1 MLIAK
6 VIDFYKNAV
15 KISGCQFRFRAIKNP
30 TMKKTITATILTIL
44 ICFHFSGCKNN
55 RTAIDS
61 KTLEEIEAK
70 LSRNLNNSEKKP
82 NIKLDRMFFQ
92 SPKTEMWDTWL
103 YYEKGK
109 FHLFWLDGPIPD
121 WDSHVKATSD
131 NGVDWYYRGSI
142 HQKPDSLQWTGTGHT
157 WKAPDFENNHL
168 YITNYSE
175 CKIGRTNQSIQF
187 LVSKDLEKWVKVDEK
202 FRFKADTRWYV
213 EDGRWDCI
221 DVVKRDS
228 GGYYGY
234 WTATPNP
241 AIIPGALVGFGKS
254 ENGLV
259 WESLK
264 PPVVHLDRNAVEV
277 GGIHKLKDKYYLL
290 LSEGIV
296 CVGNSPFGPFEPQ
309 KINTNMFGGKMYFP
323 RFFHNHPDGL
333 MVNYHMTGGVVNMAP
348 LKLVEVGDDGIMRAV
363 WWKGNEQLKDKS
375 ISINFEKE
383 ARNSIQYIKE
393 TFSTNAGTIVEG
405 VVDASEENSNSKIY
419 LEDISG
425 NVYQIEFKGSEVIY
439 TFKEK
444 GKNETKEIAVNDR
457 GIKFGNKTQF
467 RILLK
472 DDCIES
478 YCNNYLMT
486 INRIPKWNGKIGV
499 PSTNA
504 TLNSIKIYQTQKK

>member
-1 MLIAK
+1 
-6 VIDFYKNAV
+6 
-15 KISGCQFRFRAIKNP
+15 
-30 TMKKTITATILTIL
+30 MKKTITATILTIL
-44 ICFHFSGCKNN
+44 ILFQFSSCKNN

-70 LSRNLNNSEKKP
+70 LSQNLNNSEKKP

-92 SPKTEMWDTWL
+92 SPKTQMWDTWL

-109 FHLFWLDGPIPD
+109 FHLFWLDGPFLK
-121 WDSHVKATSD
+121 WDTHVKATSD
-131 NGVDWYYRGSI
+131 NGVDWYYHGSI
-142 HQKPDSLQWTGTGHT
+142 HEKPDSIQWTGTGHT
-157 WKAPDFENNHL
+157 WKATDFENNNL
-168 YITNYSE
+168 YISNYSE
-175 CKIGRTNQSIQF
+175 CKTGNLNQSIQF
-187 LVSKDLEKWVKVDEK
+187 IVSKDLENWVKVDEK
-202 FRFKADTRWYV
+202 FRFREDPRWYMDK
-213 EDGRWDCI
+213 DGRWDCI
-221 DVVKRDS
+221 DVVKGDS

-241 AIIPGALVGFGKS
+241 EIVPGALVGFGKS
-254 ENGLV
+254 ENGLA

-264 PPVVHLDRNAVEV
+264 PPVVNIDRNAVEV
-277 GGIHKLKDKYYLL
+277 GGIHKLNDKYYLL

-296 CVGNSPFGPFEPQ
+296 CVADSPFGPFEPQ

-333 MVNYHMTGGVVNMAP
+333 MVNYHMTSEAWADIILKVLPVTMAP

-363 WWKGNEQLKDKS
+363 WWKGNEQLKEKS
-375 ISINFEKE
+375 FIINFDKK
-383 ARNSIQYIKE
+383 AGNGIQYIKE
-393 TFSTNAGTIVEG
+393 TFSTNVGTIVEG
-405 VVDASEENSNSKIY
+405 VVDAGEENSNSKIY
-419 LEDISG
+419 LEDSIG
-425 NVYQIEFKGSEVIY
+425 NVYQMEFKGSKVIY
-439 TFKEK
+439 SFKEK
-444 GKNETKEIAVNDR
+444 GKNEIKEIAVNDR

-499 PSTNA
+499 TSTNA
-504 TLNSIKIYQTQKK
+504 TLNIEKIYQTQK